1 MSKDPLN
8 QWDSRFRSEA
18 KADGYS
24 SFDDYLELLSTAA
37 DIVPGKPERLLEGT
51 VLVVRACCAYWSLD
65 GEDGTRTERF
75 LELQRYANPDPKTT
89 GYILTF
95 DLHSEALARIVIE
108 NAPVLADVDL
118 ADLYGHPWWEYK
130 RVGYDHLYIS
140 RSDWGELTSQE
151 LEDLE
156 AEVTY
161 DIRYDYSEDELD
173 LWFEPSPEGT
183 CLIVSL
189 QDRDDEDI

>member
-1 MSKDPLN
+1 M
-8 QWDSRFRSEA
+8 
-18 KADGYS
+18 
-24 SFDDYLELLSTAA
+24 
-37 DIVPGKPERLLEGT
+37 
-51 VLVVRACCAYWSLD
+51 VRACCAYWSLD
-65 GEDGTRTERF
+65 GEDRTRTERF
-75 LELQRYANPDPKTT
+75 LELQRYAKPDPKAT

-95 DLHSEALARIVIE
+95 DLHSKALARIVIE

-140 RSDWGELTSQE
+140 RSDWGELTCQE

-173 LWFEPSPEGT
+173 LWFEPSQEGT